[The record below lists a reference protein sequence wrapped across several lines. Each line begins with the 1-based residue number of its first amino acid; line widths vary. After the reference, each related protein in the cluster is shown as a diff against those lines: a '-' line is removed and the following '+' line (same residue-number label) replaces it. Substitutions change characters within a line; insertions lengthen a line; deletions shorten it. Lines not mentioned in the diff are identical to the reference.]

1 MVFEEREPVGTAN
14 SSPEIRNSQD
24 DVDNEK
30 TNLKEARPPQFRNTT
45 EECVAVFLLALAPA
59 VTNVSTGALQ
69 ISLPWVGKDFGI
81 TDGSLS
87 WTIDAFT
94 LGCGAFL
101 LFMGGL
107 ADRFGRKRSLFLSYL
122 CYAIFS
128 LISGF
133 IPSFEGFC
141 VLRALQ
147 GVASAAG
154 PPAGVGILGS
164 TYSPSL
170 RKNKVMATFAGG
182 APVGYTLGI
191 VAGGVCCQ
199 FLSWRSSMFF
209 FAIVYG
215 IAAVGVWFFVPEDVL
230 VDNRSIKEKLA
241 TMDYGGIALATI
253 GLVFLV
259 FSLTQ
264 ANSTSTGWKTPYIIV
279 LLVIGIILL
288 VAFCVY
294 ENYVPAN
301 PLMPMSIWKY
311 QGFALCML
319 INSLGWM
326 AFNGITV
333 YYCALY
339 FQKVHDNSPILTT
352 AYLSPFPIAGATVNL
367 IAAFILHK
375 VSGRILLMIGMLGY
389 LACALLWAFM
399 PYDVS
404 YWAMA
409 FPSMIC
415 GVLGADLGYNV
426 GNMHTLN
433 TVPPNLQSSAGG
445 VFNTNL
451 QISITIGL
459 AASSAIVSSKVP
471 NQDTVSSK
479 ELLDGY
485 HAGLYLAVGLAGL
498 ALLISPFMRVGTQ
511 GGDEKKKGKTSEVS
525 SETVIPEEK
534 V

>member
-1 MVFEEREPVGTAN
+1 MVFENTTRTSTSTEVT
-14 SSPEIRNSQD
+14 ID
-24 DVDNEK
+24 EK
-30 TNLKEARPPQFRNTT
+30 EALKEARPTVFKSTFQ
-45 EECVAVFLLALAPA
+45 ECIAIFLLALGPA
-59 VTNVSTGALQ
+59 VSNVSTGALQ
-69 ISLPWVGKDFGI
+69 ISLPHVAEDFGI
-81 TDGSLS
+81 VDGSLS

-107 ADRFGRKRSLFLSYL
+107 ADRFGRKKMLCLSFFL
-122 CYAIFS
+122 YAIFS

-133 IPSFEGFC
+133 LPTFEGFC
-141 VLRALQ
+141 ALRALQ
-147 GVASAAG
+147 GVAAAAG
-154 PPAGVGILGS
+154 PPSGVGILGA
-164 TYSPSL
+164 TYAPSI
-170 RKNKVMATFAGG
+170 RKNRAMATFAGG

-191 VAGGVCCQ
+191 VAGGICCQ

-209 FAIVYG
+209 FAIVFG
-215 IAAVGVWFFVPEDVL
+215 LASVGVWFFVPNDVY
-230 VDNRSIKEKLA
+230 VDDRSVKEKLA
-241 TMDYGGIALATI
+241 GMDYGGIALATI

-264 ANSTSTGWKTPYIIV
+264 ANSTPSGWNTPYIIA
-279 LLVIGIILL
+279 LLVVGIVFL
-288 VAFCVY
+288 VAFCIY
-294 ENYVPAN
+294 ETYVPEN

-311 QGFALCML
+311 EGFGLCML

-326 AFNGITV
+326 AFNGICV

-339 FQKVHDNSPILTT
+339 FQKVHDNSPIMTT
-352 AYLSPFPIAGATVNL
+352 AYLSPFPIAGATVNV
-367 IAAFILHK
+367 IAAFVLHLI
-375 VSGRILLMIGMLGY
+375 SGRVLLIIGMLGY
-389 LACALLWAFM
+389 LGCALLWAFI
-399 PYDVS
+399 PLNIT

-409 FPSMIC
+409 FPSMIL

-445 VFNTNL
+445 IFNTNM

-471 NQDTVSSK
+471 NQDAASPQ

-485 HAGLYLAVGLAGL
+485 HAGLYLAVGLSGL
-498 ALLISPFMRVGTQ
+498 AVLISPFMRVGRQ
-511 GGDEKKKGKTSEVS
+511 GHTKKGDK
-525 SETVIPEEK
+525 SETSTQTAVSEK